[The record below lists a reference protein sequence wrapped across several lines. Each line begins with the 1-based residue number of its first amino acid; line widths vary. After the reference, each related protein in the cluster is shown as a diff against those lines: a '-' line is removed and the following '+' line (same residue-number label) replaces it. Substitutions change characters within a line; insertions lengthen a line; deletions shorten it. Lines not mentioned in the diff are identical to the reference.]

1 MSADLPRHAR
11 PPLPTPYAAAESEM
25 ERTIAAVWQGTL
37 GFERVGIDDNFFE
50 LGGDSFLAV
59 RMATELKQALAMD
72 IPVAKLYQ
80 GLTIR
85 TLAALLA
92 EGGGGAEER
101 LAAQLHERKESMD
114 RRKEFQERRRSAK
127 RERS

>member
-1 MSADLPRHAR
+1 
-11 PPLPTPYAAAESEM
+11 
-25 ERTIAAVWQGTL
+25 
-37 GFERVGIDDNFFE
+37 
-50 LGGDSFLAV
+50 
-59 RMATELKQALAMD
+59 MD

-92 EGGGGAEER
+92 EGDGGAEER

-114 RRKEFQERRRSAK
+114 RRKEFQQATAV
-127 RERS
+127 